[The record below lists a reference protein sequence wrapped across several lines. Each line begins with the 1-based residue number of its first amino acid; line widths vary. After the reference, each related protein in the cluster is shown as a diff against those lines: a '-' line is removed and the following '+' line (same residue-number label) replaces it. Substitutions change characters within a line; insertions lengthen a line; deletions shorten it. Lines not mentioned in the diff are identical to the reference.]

1 MRMTPTPCPT
11 RHLSHHR
18 TKDGAHKHAERTTNF
33 SREMMN
39 LAFLKTS
46 ETTSLNTDETRH
58 PSVKKPPPTR
68 KQVPDGNV
76 IHDTRLTNH
85 DVNNLDCTAHGSGQQ
100 LTERLHTTNQENILH
115 EPKSHNTTL
124 LQLRTCS
131 ATLTAKQ
138 RVLTNG
144 GSHAFFDS
152 VLESHDSQTS
162 TTMSNQQSPHI
173 NFGPLHQLTSQH
185 HALFNA
191 PQKAFT
197 SSKPH
202 TLGTSET
209 RHGTPHS
216 LLFIDVLTR
225 SFSNQTQIVLVQIQQ
240 PPSTTQT

>member
-68 KQVPDGNV
+68 KQVSDGNV
-76 IHDTRLTNH
+76 IHHTHLTNH
-85 DVNNLDCTAHGSGQQ
+85 DINNLDSTTHGSGQQ
-100 LTERLHTTNQENILH
+100 LTERPHTTHHEKIPH

-124 LQLRTCS
+124 LLLRTCS

-144 GSHAFFDS
+144 GSHAFFGS

-173 NFGPLHQLTSQH
+173 NVRPLHQLTSQH

-191 PQKAFT
+191 PQKAYT
-197 SSKPH
+197 SSKLH
-202 TLGTSET
+202 FG
-209 RHGTPHS
+209 H
-216 LLFIDVLTR
+216 
-225 SFSNQTQIVLVQIQQ
+225 
-240 PPSTTQT
+240 